1 MWSDFLLLLEGQ
13 TVNLPP
19 PKNKFATDLLI
30 YSSNNLAILAA
41 SKSPIKNVEKFNM
54 QDGREIHM
62 MASRWQMFSFNNQIE
77 NPHVINP
84 CPSCFAEF
92 ILLGGEPE
100 ELQC

>member
-1 MWSDFLLLLEGQ
+1 
-13 TVNLPP
+13 
-19 PKNKFATDLLI
+19 
-30 YSSNNLAILAA
+30 
-41 SKSPIKNVEKFNM
+41 
-54 QDGREIHM
+54 M